1 MTRKLTPVPP
11 PANDAAKAFDDLRS
25 EISLQRS
32 AIEGLTSAK
41 EKLPDYLPTLRDMG
55 ARLDQIDQH
64 IASIHDKPA
73 MRLTPLTLAAESH
86 QASMAF
92 SAEYRKSVGDA
103 SRRAFTCTWPRR
115 GHDQGATVERR
126 AGLVGDLGG
135 NRGRPAWRIHGPD
148 RRGDLELTPTGDGC
162 VFTRTE

>member
-1 MTRKLTPVPP
+1 MTRKLTPAAPP
-11 PANDAAKAFDDLRS
+11 SNDAAKAFDDLRS
-25 EISLQRS
+25 EISLQRT

-41 EKLPDYLPTLRDMG
+41 EKLPDYSLTLRDMN

-92 SAEYRKSVGDA
+92 SAEYR
-103 SRRAFTCTWPRR
+103 
-115 GHDQGATVERR
+115 
-126 AGLVGDLGG
+126 
-135 NRGRPAWRIHGPD
+135 
-148 RRGDLELTPTGDGC
+148 
-162 VFTRTE
+162 

>member
-1 MTRKLTPVPP
+1 MTRKLTPAAPP
-11 PANDAAKAFDDLRS
+11 SNDAAKAFDDLRS
-25 EISLQRS
+25 EISLQRT

-41 EKLPDYLPTLRDMG
+41 EKLPDYSLTLRDMN

-92 SAEYRKSVGDA
+92 SAEYRKSVGEARDA
-103 SRRAFTCTWPRR
+103 LSQSLGRVE
-115 GHDQGATVERR
+115 GMIKERR
-126 AGLVGDLGG
+126 SNDEQDWWVTWAATGGMLCGVLLALLGVA
-135 NRGRPAWRIHGPD
+135 AWM
-148 RRGDLELTPTGDGC
+148 
-162 VFTRTE
+162 